1 MPAAPFQ
8 NAAIAPVVATIN
20 FRAARTARPA
30 NGLPNFGVLHWWKTG
45 FH

>member
-20 FRAARTARPA
+20 FRALEPRALQTV
-30 NGLPNFGVLHWWKTG
+30 LPNFGVLHWWKTG
-45 FH
+45 FR